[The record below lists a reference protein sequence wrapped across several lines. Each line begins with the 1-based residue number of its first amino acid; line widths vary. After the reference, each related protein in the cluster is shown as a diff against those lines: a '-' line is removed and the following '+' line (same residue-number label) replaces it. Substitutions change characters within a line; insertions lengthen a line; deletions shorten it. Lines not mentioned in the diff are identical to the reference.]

1 MAARLLKSA
10 ETNPSPVFFQ
20 NHHVAVAESAVI
32 GYAHE
37 IKGEGETLA
46 FLHPKCLSRA
56 VAMRW
61 EIALSHQPLVAMLC
75 QHPRVGIL
83 TQPSQATLQPVG
95 LCTRCKCCGQKHLQL
110 MVLSIPQGHQQ
121 RGNSPGSRS
130 RQPLR
135 KTLHT
140 LPSNPMVF
148 LPGAYVFA
156 VLKKGSSYT
165 QETLAAELREL
176 ISKKIAKY
184 AAPEYVQVTPVG

>member
-1 MAARLLKSA
+1 
-10 ETNPSPVFFQ
+10 
-20 NHHVAVAESAVI
+20 
-32 GYAHE
+32 
-37 IKGEGETLA
+37 
-46 FLHPKCLSRA
+46 
-56 VAMRW
+56 
-61 EIALSHQPLVAMLC
+61 
-75 QHPRVGIL
+75 
-83 TQPSQATLQPVG
+83 
-95 LCTRCKCCGQKHLQL
+95 

-140 LPSNPMVF
+140 LPSNPMVL

-184 AAPEYVQVTPVG
+184 AAPEYVQVMPVG